1 MIDLHSHLLHG
12 LDDGS
17 PTLEN
22 SVAMARLAVAD
33 GITHMTCTPHASSKY
48 TFEPALI
55 AERMAELRAAL
66 AAETIPLSLGQG
78 CDFHLSYDNL
88 QDAQQ
93 HPARYTINGGE
104 YLLVELPDFGLPRT
118 MGETFYE
125 LRLAGMTPILT
136 HPERNSTI
144 QQKPEIL
151 HEWLRNGLLLQVTG
165 DSVTGQMG
173 KIAQKLAHQMLA
185 KRWVHFLSTD
195 AHDTVRRPPRLSAA
209 REMVAKKYGAEYA
222 TRLCVENPQAVVEG
236 RMLPEQDEPLGLYD
250 DEDYAGGPWWRKL
263 FGR

>member
-1 MIDLHSHLLHG
+1 MIDLHSHLLHC

-33 GITHMTCTPHASSKY
+33 GIRHMTCTPHASSKY
-48 TFEPALI
+48 VYDPALI
-55 AERMAELRAAL
+55 AERMAELRGAL
-66 AAETIPLSLGQG
+66 AAEQVPLTLGQG
-78 CDFHLSYDNL
+78 CDFHLSYDNIR
-88 QDAQQ
+88 DAQA
-93 HPARYTINGGE
+93 HPTRYTIGGGE
-104 YLLVELPDFGLPRT
+104 YLLVELPDFGLPRGI
-118 MGETFYE
+118 GETFYE

-144 QQKPEIL
+144 QSKPEIL

-165 DSVTGQMG
+165 DSVLGKMG
-173 KIAQKLAHQMLA
+173 KSSERLAHQFLA
-185 KRWVHFLSTD
+185 NRWVHFLSTD

-209 REMVAKKYGAEYA
+209 RALVAKKYGEEYA
-222 TRLCVENPQAVVEG
+222 TRLCVENPLAVVENRQLG
-236 RMLPEQDEPLGLYD
+236 EQEEPFGLYD
-250 DEDYAGGPWWRKL
+250 EDFEQPWWRKL